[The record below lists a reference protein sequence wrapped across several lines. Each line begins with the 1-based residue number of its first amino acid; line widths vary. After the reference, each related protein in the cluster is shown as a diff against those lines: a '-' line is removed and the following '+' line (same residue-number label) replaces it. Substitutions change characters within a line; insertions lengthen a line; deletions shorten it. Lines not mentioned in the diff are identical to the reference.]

1 MKARSVCLVAL
12 QIALSTGLVAAE
24 DAAGR
29 FVAVYDD
36 GRRIAGDE
44 VRQWTAEPPTPTLA
58 GHLLWSDDTVR
69 WLRDQTL
76 PAPSTPSAYV
86 EFVGGDRL
94 PGRVVG
100 FRPASDDA
108 DGALPAHLLVEP
120 ELDSRALI
128 TATTA
133 ARTYLRVDPRE
144 VRRVVWNPSSEGYH
158 PGAAYLRDGT
168 RVRFRSLRWSESA
181 VRLLVDDGAQEIP
194 LGRLAAIHLPEADP
208 WEAYFSQLARL
219 SPDGQGRLV
228 QLETSDGLRAT
239 ASTQRCR
246 MRSGGAADQ
255 PDQWIAAL
263 QPAWCLDA
271 IELRYRAVRTWQF
284 FLPHE
289 VPLTRIAPAAEYRGE
304 RARRRSAARD
314 RNAEGDPLRAA
325 DLDYAWGWGVHA
337 FHELSFPLSAAVRS
351 VRTRVGLDQLAGDG
365 GCARGRIL
373 VGSKRADLLS
383 PFAPRK
389 NAGADAHDKDDL
401 STDDLRLLYESP
413 HLVGS
418 RQVYDSGWLPLD
430 NFASGD
436 ESLVLLADPAYHDRP
451 AGADPLDIRDFVDWL
466 EPQVRLDPAVLT
478 DEVRRRLPTSIAA
491 WQGWDVELPPA
502 VAPVLNHRRQSAA
515 PGSEYIL
522 NVRADARAPVKLSRH
537 VSIGPTNDC
546 LVLAVERSATG
557 SSLSQIEVFVDGRR
571 VAQYEVP
578 PVSDSAARPAPLV
591 VYLKSY
597 RGRDVLIEIVQT
609 GGDER
614 AWVTWRGLSLVP
626 RPTRI
631 YRWFEDD
638 ERLAADLAGE
648 APLRLS
654 RDSPYSGASA
664 LALAC
669 GERANPRLTRMR
681 IPIRYQPA
689 PGEYRFLRFAYRKRG
704 GGRVGLQLAHDGR
717 FGPDA
722 PKARS
727 FRYDAGLGPPCFG
740 DAVRIH
746 QAALAGQWL
755 VATRDLYADFGDFD
769 LTGLGLISPDGGEA
783 QFDHIYLARTLED
796 FRWVDDE
803 LAAEST
809 ARRLARLRRYLPMQT
824 TDRRQIEK
832 AVAAFAPGF
841 RLVAA
846 EGAQVALM
854 DEYRGESGVLR
865 TPLASS
871 GNPHCLSATVD
882 LPWGRGTQLR
892 VRLATDALQTWR
904 LVIKCNGMVVHNA
917 EVHASETSG
926 WTDFA
931 IDLSRFAG
939 DKFGAALEL
948 EMHASPGQVANAY
961 WSQLDLVRR

>member
-1 MKARSVCLVAL
+1 MKARAVCFVAISLLVARL
-12 QIALSTGLVAAE
+12 AAAE
-24 DAAGR
+24 GAPAR
-29 FVAVYDD
+29 FIAVYDD
-36 GRRIAGDE
+36 GRRITGDE
-44 VRQWTAEPPTPTLA
+44 VRRWTEDPPAPTLA
-58 GHLLWSDDTVR
+58 GHLLWSDDAVR

-76 PAPSTPSAYV
+76 PAPPTPSAYV

-100 FRPASDDA
+100 FRRASDDS
-108 DGALPAHLLVEP
+108 DGALPAHLLIEP
-120 ELDSRALI
+120 ELVSRAA
-128 TATTA
+128 TAPTG
-133 ARTYLRVDPRE
+133 ARTYLRVDPRD
-144 VRRVVWNPSSEGYH
+144 VRRVVWQSSSDGYH

-194 LGRLAAIHLPEADP
+194 FGRLAEIHLPETDP

-228 QLETSDGLRAT
+228 QLETNDGLRAT
-239 ASTQRCR
+239 MSTQRFR
-246 MRSGGAADQ
+246 VRANGAADQ
-255 PDQWIAAL
+255 PDQWVAHL
-263 QPAWCLDA
+263 QPAWCLES

-284 FLPHE
+284 FSPHE
-289 VPLTRIAPAAEYRGE
+289 VPLTRIAPAAEHRGE
-304 RARRRSAARD
+304 RARRRSAALD
-314 RNAEGDPLRAA
+314 RNVEGDPLRAA

-337 FHELSFPLSAAVRS
+337 FQELSFPLTAAVRS
-351 VRTRVGLDQLAGDG
+351 VRTRLALDQLAGDG

-373 VGSKRADLLS
+373 VGRKRA
-383 PFAPRK
+383 RVVVE
-389 NAGADAHDKDDL
+389 GAQSL
-401 STDDLRLLYESP
+401 QEDLRLLYESP

-418 RQVYDSGWLPLD
+418 HQVFDSGWLPLD

-436 ESLVLLADPAYHDRP
+436 ESLVLLADPAHHDRP

-466 EPQVRLDPAVLT
+466 EPQLRLDPAVLR

-502 VAPVLNHRRQSAA
+502 VAPVVNQLRQNAA

-522 NVRADARAPVKLSRH
+522 SARADVGAPLKLSRH

-546 LVLAVERSATG
+546 LVLAVERSAAG
-557 SSLSQIEVFVDGRR
+557 SSGSQIEVFVDQRR
-571 VAQYEVP
+571 VARNDVP
-578 PVSDSAARPAPLV
+578 AISDPAARPAPLV

-597 RGRDVLIEIVQT
+597 RGRDVLIEIVQS

-614 AWVTWRGLSLVP
+614 AWVAWRGLSLVP
-626 RPTRI
+626 RPARI

-638 ERLAADLAGE
+638 ERLAADLSGE

-664 LALAC
+664 VALGN
-669 GERANPRLTRMR
+669 GERANPSLPRMR
-681 IPIRYQPA
+681 IPIRYQPG

-704 GGRVGLQLAHDGR
+704 GGRIGLELAHDGR

-740 DAVRIH
+740 DAVRVH
-746 QAALAGQWL
+746 QAALTGQWL

-769 LTGLGLISPDGGEA
+769 LTGLGLLSLDGGEA
-783 QFDHIYLARTLED
+783 QFDHIYLARTLDD
-796 FRWVDDE
+796 FHWVDDE
-803 LAAEST
+803 LAADAA

-824 TDRRQIEK
+824 SDPQQIEK

-846 EGAQVALM
+846 EGAQVALI
-854 DEYRGESGVLR
+854 DEYRGETGVLR
-865 TPLASS
+865 TPLATS
-871 GNPHCLSATVD
+871 GDPYRLSATVD
-882 LPWGRGTQLR
+882 PPWGRGTQLR
-892 VRLATDALQTWR
+892 LRLATDTPQTWR
-904 LVIKCNGMVVHNA
+904 LVIKCNGMVIHNA
-917 EVHASETSG
+917 DVRVADASGG
-926 WTDFA
+926 WTDLA
-931 IDLSRFAG
+931 IDLSRYAG

-961 WSQLDLVRR
+961 WSQIDLVRR

>member
-1 MKARSVCLVAL
+1 MKCVAVFILATTLSMTARLAVAVE
-12 QIALSTGLVAAE
+12 AP
-24 DAAGR
+24 GR
-29 FVAVYDD
+29 FIAVYDD
-36 GRRIAGDE
+36 GRRITGDE
-44 VRQWTAEPPTPTLA
+44 VRQWADDPPAPTLA
-58 GHLLWSDDTVR
+58 GQPLLSDDAVR
-69 WLRDQTL
+69 WLRDQAL
-76 PAPSTPSAYV
+76 PAPPTPPAYI
-86 EFVGGDRL
+86 ELVGGDRL

-100 FRPASDDA
+100 FRPASDDS

-120 ELDSRALI
+120 ELLSRALA

-144 VRRVVWNPSSEGYH
+144 VRRIVWQSSSDGYH

-194 LGRLAAIHLPEADP
+194 LDRLAAIHLPEADP
-208 WEAYFSQLARL
+208 WEAYFRHLARL

-228 QLETSDGLRAT
+228 WLETSDGLRAT

-246 MRSGGAADQ
+246 VRASGATDQ
-255 PDQWIAAL
+255 PDQWIAEL

-271 IELRYRAVRTWQF
+271 IELRYRQIRTWQF

-289 VPLTRIAPAAEYRGE
+289 VPLTRIAPAADRRDE
-304 RARRRSAARD
+304 RAVRRSAALD

-351 VRTRVGLDQLAGDG
+351 VRTRVALDQLAGDG

-373 VGSKRADLLS
+373 LGSKRGEVVAESAKS
-383 PFAPRK
+383 P
-389 NAGADAHDKDDL
+389 HE
-401 STDDLRLLYESP
+401 DLRLLYESP

-418 RQVYDSGWLPLD
+418 RQVCDSGWLPLGD
-430 NFASGD
+430 FASG
-436 ESLVLLADPAYHDRP
+436 EERLVLLADSAHHDRP

-466 EPQVRLDPAVLT
+466 EPQLRLDPAMLT
-478 DEVRRRLPTSIAA
+478 DEVRRRLPASIAA
-491 WQGWDVELPPA
+491 WQGWDTELPPA
-502 VAPVLNHRRQSAA
+502 AAPVVAQRRQNAA

-522 NVRADARAPVKLSRH
+522 NARAEARAPLKLSRH

-546 LVLAVERSATG
+546 LVLAVERSPAD
-557 SSLSQIEVFVDGRR
+557 SSPAQIEVFVDGRR
-571 VAQYEVP
+571 VAQYDVP
-578 PVSDSAARPAPLV
+578 AVSDPAARPTPLV

-597 RGRDVLIEIVQT
+597 RGRDVLIEIVQS
-609 GGDER
+609 GGDDR
-614 AWVTWRGLSLVP
+614 AWVAWRGLSLVP

-638 ERLAADLAGE
+638 ERLAADLSGE

-664 LALAC
+664 LALDH
-669 GERANPRLTRMR
+669 GERANPRLPRMR
-681 IPIRYQPA
+681 IPIRYQPG

-704 GGRVGLQLAHDGR
+704 GGRVGFQLAHDER

-769 LTGLGLISPDGGEA
+769 LTGLGLLSLDGGEA
-783 QFDHIYLARTLED
+783 QFDHIYLARTLDD

-824 TDRRQIEK
+824 TNPRQIEK

-841 RLVAA
+841 RLFAA
-846 EGAQVALM
+846 DGAQVALM

-871 GNPHCLSATVD
+871 GDPYRLSATVD
-882 LPWGRGTQLR
+882 LPWGRATQLR
-892 VRLATDALQTWR
+892 VRLATDAPQTWR
-904 LVIKCNGMVVHNA
+904 LVIKCNGTVVHNA
-917 EVHASETSG
+917 EVHASEMSG

-948 EMHASPGQVANAY
+948 EMHASPGQAANAY
-961 WSQLDLVRR
+961 WSQLDLIRR